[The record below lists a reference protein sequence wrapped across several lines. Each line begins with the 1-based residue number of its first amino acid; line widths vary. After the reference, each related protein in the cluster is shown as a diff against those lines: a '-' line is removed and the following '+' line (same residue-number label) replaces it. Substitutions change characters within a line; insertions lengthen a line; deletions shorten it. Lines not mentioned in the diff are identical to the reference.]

1 MSEEKEKEEVD
12 RAIAFYEALSGYFKT
27 RPLEATTFLHDAVE
41 GLAYMIKEKEDLR
54 RDLGYLIGQ
63 LHVLTYIIWVF
74 DHLHII
80 EKMVADP
87 DTHNDVM
94 EAIMKTARAYY
105 LLHSGEPITIT
116 NVANLIDSAVSK
128 LYKLLATIINKANEA
143 S

>member
-1 MSEEKEKEEVD
+1 VSGQEEKEKAE

-41 GLAYMIKEKEDLR
+41 GLAYMINEKEDLK

-87 DTHNDVM
+87 DTHNDIM

-105 LLHSGEPITIT
+105 LLHSGEPIAIAD
-116 NVANLIDSAVSK
+116 VAHLIDNATSS
-128 LYKLLATIINKANEA
+128 LFGIITTIIDKANEA

>member
-1 MSEEKEKEEVD
+1 MSEEEGREKME

-41 GLAYMIKEKEDLR
+41 GLAYTIKEKEDLR

-63 LHVLTYIIWVF
+63 LHVLAYIIWVF

-80 EKMVADP
+80 EKMVANP
-87 DTHNDVM
+87 DTHNDIM

-105 LLHSGEPITIT
+105 LLYSGEPITIS
-116 NVANLIDSAVSK
+116 NVANLIDGAVSR
-128 LYKLLATIINKANEA
+128 LYKLIATIINKANEA